1 MDALYASMKGLL
13 PKLSKRAWTA
23 VAVAMVV
30 VCNEMFGISESAM
43 WPLVGIG
50 SSLILGYTVRDPGST
65 LPTKKK

>member
-1 MDALYASMKGLL
+1 MDKMYEQLKALL

-23 VAVAMVV
+23 VAVALVV

-50 SSLILGYTVRDPGST
+50 SSLILGYTVRDPG
-65 LPTKKK
+65 KKLLK